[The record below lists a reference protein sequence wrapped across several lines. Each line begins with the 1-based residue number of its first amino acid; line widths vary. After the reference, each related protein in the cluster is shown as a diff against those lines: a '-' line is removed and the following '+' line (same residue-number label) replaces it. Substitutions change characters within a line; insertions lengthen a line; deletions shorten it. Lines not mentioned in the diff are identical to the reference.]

1 MVYQDS
7 FYFTTL
13 NPPNFYNAQVRR
25 AEAIPAA
32 LSHTN
37 CASAKTSVPR
47 ALLLHLIYC

>member
-37 CASAKTSVPR
+37 CASARRASR
-47 ALLLHLIYC
+47 ALLVHLIYC